1 MLKNISAGERTVD
14 EKSDCIRERNSAIK
28 AGQYTVIDGGRLEFG
43 DVIIVGEQ
51 HKEAA
56 IYLRDCLKS
65 SLDIKENIEFEK
77 ETEDIYDVQ
86 IWSSTDFD
94 LSAVV

>member
-14 EKSDCIRERNSAIK
+14 EKSDCIRERNAAIK
-28 AGQYTVIDGGRLEFG
+28 AGKYTVIDGGRWEFG
-43 DVIIVGEQ
+43 DVIIAGEQ

-56 IYLRDCLKS
+56 IYLGDCLKS

-86 IWSSTDFD
+86 VWSSTDFD
-94 LSAVV
+94 LSSVI